1 MPSGHPAMPPM
12 PKPPKMMKMPKA
24 PKMANMPGGM
34 TRLGG
39 MPKISE
45 RGVPKRRMGM

>member
-1 MPSGHPAMPPM
+1 MPPM
-12 PKPPKMMKMPKA
+12 PKPPKMMKMPKP